1 MKLWVAG
8 KQDYPCFVDVVFF
21 RAGISGQEESSMCFL
36 GTEGFFSG
44 RQSRLGFSDTLISFT
59 TSSPV
64 GVLFWFQVGGPLR
77 FAMPCFRSAA
87 VWHNNSGCSKAMISI
102 NERVG
107 EMFIILPTVMF
118 VYQILL
124 PSVISVFSL
133 LPKVVILN
141 GGWRHIFKS

>member
-1 MKLWVAG
+1 MTTSVLW
-8 KQDYPCFVDVVFF
+8 KWWFW
-21 RAGISGQEESSMCFL
+21 GQEGSLLS
-36 GTEGFFSG
+36 FSRTG
-44 RQSRLGFSDTLISFT
+44 RVFRGHQSRLWFNNTLISFT
-59 TSSPV
+59 SSPA

-77 FAMPCFRSAA
+77 FAVPGFRSAA
-87 VWHNNSGCSKAMISI
+87 VCHNNSGCSKAMISI

-124 PSVISVFSL
+124 PSVISVFLL